1 MDKQTGLA
9 ALLKHLGIPAEECIA
24 FGDNR
29 SDLEMLR
36 YAGVGVAMGN
46 GEASLKAC
54 SDYVTTAVDE
64 DGIYLALRHFQLI

>member
-1 MDKQTGLA
+1 
-9 ALLKHLGIPAEECIA
+9 
-24 FGDNR
+24 
-29 SDLEMLR
+29 MLR